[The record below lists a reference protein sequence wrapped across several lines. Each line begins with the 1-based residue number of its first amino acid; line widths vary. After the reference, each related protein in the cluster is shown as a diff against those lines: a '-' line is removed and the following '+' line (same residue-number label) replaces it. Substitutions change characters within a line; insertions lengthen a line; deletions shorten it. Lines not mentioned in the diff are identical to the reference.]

1 MCGIFGI
8 ISINKINIYK
18 YILDGLIQLQ
28 NRGYDSSGIGIINN
42 INSNNHVFEII
53 KKATNNNMNS
63 IEYLSNYNNINNINN
78 NYVGIGHNR
87 WATHG
92 GKTDYNSHPHISN
105 DKKILLVHNG
115 IIENYIEL
123 KKMLLDN
130 NYTFYS
136 DTDTEVIVNLIS
148 FFYKNNNIIHSIN
161 ETIKLLRGTYGLIIL
176 SIDNPDNIYCIRQG
190 SPILIGYNDDVAII
204 TSEQSGFC
212 KLVNNYIVI
221 DNNDLC
227 VISNINNTI
236 NINTNS
242 EYKLKDI
249 KLGNYELSPYPYKH
263 WTLKEIFEQPYSINS
278 SLNFGGRIKNDYEVK
293 LGGVENYT
301 ELLIDIEHI
310 IFLGCGTSYH
320 AGLYATS
327 IFKNICDFTTVSAFD
342 GGDFTENDIPKKGKT
357 AFILI
362 SQSGETKDLHRII
375 KIANDNNIIT
385 IGIINVV
392 DSLIARE
399 VLCGIYCNSGKE
411 TAVASTKAFTSMI
424 ICMSLLAVWFA
435 QKKNINLLKRKQII
449 NDLRNLSDQFTKC
462 IRYCDDKLKNIT
474 FNTDD
479 NNMFILGKGTDEY
492 ISYEGALKIKE
503 IAYIHA
509 EGYSASSL
517 KHGPFALLDENMNVI
532 LLDCA
537 DYHDKI
543 RNCYEEVKSRYAKIL
558 LISNNEKI
566 NHENKIMIPYDKT
579 FGSLLAVIPLQLIA
593 YYSSINNTKYPNINP
608 DLPKNL
614 AKVVTV
620 E

>member
-28 NRGYDSSGIGIINN
+28 NRGYDSSGIGIIN
-42 INSNNHVFEII
+42 SNYFEVI
-53 KKATNNNMNS
+53 KKASTNDINS
-63 IEYLSNYNNINNINN
+63 LDYLNNINNINN
-78 NYVGIGHNR
+78 NYIGIGHNR

-92 GKTDYNSHPHISN
+92 GKTDYNAHPHMSN

-115 IIENYIEL
+115 IIENYLEL
-123 KKMLLDN
+123 KNMLIKN
-130 NYTFYS
+130 GYTFYS
-136 DTDTEVIVNLIS
+136 ETDTEIIANLIS

-161 ETIKLLRGTYGLIIL
+161 ETIKLLMGTYGLIIL
-176 SIDNPDNIYCIRQG
+176 CIDNPDDIYCIRQG
-190 SPILIGYNDDVAII
+190 SPILISKNDNICII

-212 KLVNNYIVI
+212 KLVNSYIVL

-227 VISNINNTI
+227 IISKKNNFI
-236 NINTNS
+236 NITTNS
-242 EYKLKDI
+242 EYKLKKI
-249 KLGNYELSPYPYKH
+249 NVGNYELSPYPYKH
-263 WTLKEIFEQPYSINS
+263 WTLKEIFEQPYAINS
-278 SLNFGGRIKNDYEVK
+278 ALNFGGRIKNDYEVK
-293 LGGVENYT
+293 LGGIEDYS
-301 ELLIDIEHI
+301 ELLLDIEHI

-320 AGLYATS
+320 AALYATN
-327 IFKNICDFTTVSAFD
+327 IFKNLCNFTTVSAFD

-357 AFILI
+357 AFVLI

-375 KIANDNNIIT
+375 KIANNNIIT

-435 QKKNINLLKRKQII
+435 QKQDINLLKRKQVIS
-449 NDLRNLSDQFTKC
+449 DLHNLSEQFNKC
-462 IRYCDDKLKNIT
+462 ISNCNDIVKNMI
-474 FNTDD
+474 FHNED

-492 ISYEGALKIKE
+492 IAYEGALKIKE
-503 IAYIHA
+503 ISYIHA
-509 EGYSASSL
+509 EGYSSSSL
-517 KHGPFALLDENMNVI
+517 KHGPFALLDEKMNVI

-543 RNCYEEVKSRYAKIL
+543 RNCYEEVKSRYAPIL
-558 LISNNEKI
+558 LITNNDNI
-566 NHENKIMIPYDKT
+566 NHENKIMIPYNKT
-579 FGSLLAVIPLQLIA
+579 FGSLLGVIPLQLIA
-593 YYSSINNTKYPNINP
+593 YYNSINNKKYPNINP